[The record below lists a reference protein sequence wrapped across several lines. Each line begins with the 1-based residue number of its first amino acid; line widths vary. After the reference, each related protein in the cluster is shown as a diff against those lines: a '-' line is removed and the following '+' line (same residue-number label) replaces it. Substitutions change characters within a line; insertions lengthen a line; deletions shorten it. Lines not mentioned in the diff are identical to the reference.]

1 MNSLRYVGYDEP
13 LTTEQGLYIKEKA
26 VEAARRTFQGRKLF
40 GTSVRK
46 IDSGSQVFGYDTLTH
61 VSAASFDYSWPG
73 RQSQDIVNLARSTV
87 AIPNLHKEFE
97 INKLDL
103 ASSRTSGMPLNTTTA
118 ESAAYKVAYLED
130 IMLILGYTATGTTY
144 EVSGL
149 YAAAGNTDAA
159 SGTWDTPANIVSSM
173 QDAIALLEADNIFA
187 PYNLTI
193 HPNQHADMLEL
204 ISNTAVTYEML
215 VTQMLRGGSIT
226 VTPAITSET
235 GMLTAA
241 NPAGAFEYVMA
252 EDLTTETETTSIKEG
267 NNLFGR
273 VYLRGLPVVYDAN
286 AICTLTSL

>member
-1 MNSLRYVGYDEP
+1 MNTLRYVGHDEP
-13 LTTEQGLYIKEKA
+13 LTTEQGLFIRDRA
-26 VEAARRTFQGRKLF
+26 VEAARRTFVGRKLF
-40 GTSVRK
+40 GTSIRK
-46 IDSGSQVFGYDTLTH
+46 IDSGTQTFGYDTLTH

-73 RQSQDIVNLARSTV
+73 RQSQDIVNLSRSTV
-87 AIPNLHKEFE
+87 AIPILHKEFE

-103 ASSRTSGMPLNTTTA
+103 ASSRLSGVPLNTTNA
-118 ESAAYKVAYLED
+118 ESAAYKVATLED
-130 IMLILGYTATGTTY
+130 LMLILGYTATGTTY

-149 YAAAGNTDAA
+149 YASAGNTDAA
-159 SGTWDTPANIVSSM
+159 TGTWDTPANIVSSM
-173 QDAIALLEADNIFA
+173 QDGIALLEADNIFA
-187 PYNLTI
+187 PYNLTV

-235 GMLTAA
+235 AMLTAA
-241 NPAGAFEYVMA
+241 NPNGAFEYVLA
-252 EDLTTETETTSIKEG
+252 EDVTTDTETTSLKEG

-286 AICTLTSL
+286 AICSLTGL